1 MPLFQRLLT
10 YSKPYWWR
18 IVIAILATLGV
29 AGLDGAIAYLVEPV
43 LKKIFTEKDTVI
55 FLLLPLGIVLLF
67 LVRGICRFTYEYFL
81 GTAGQLAIQAI
92 RDDLYRKNMTLS
104 LGFFHRHR
112 SGALMSRVLNDV
124 NTMQEGVA
132 NVITGVMREGV
143 TALALLGV
151 VFYRNW
157 QLAILAFLA
166 IPLTVY
172 PARTIGK
179 RIKRLSGRSLE
190 KLGDISKILQETF
203 SGIKVIKAFGLEP
216 RVVAEFNA
224 VNREFYGFVRR
235 TIKYTSLSSPVM
247 EVITSLGIA
256 AVIWFGG
263 TLVMRGAMTAP
274 EFFSFIAA
282 MVMLY
287 TPVRKLLSSYN
298 VLQRSLGAAERV
310 FEILDEEP
318 EIRDLPTA
326 VALDTAQGEVRFEGV
341 SFSYQDE
348 YVVRNINLEARKGEV
363 VALVGPSGSGKTTL
377 VSLIT
382 RFYDVSEGKVLIDGI
397 DVRSIRTRDL
407 LRQISLVDQET
418 TLFNDTVAN
427 NIRFGRPDATDEEVE
442 AVARAAFAHDF
453 IMEMPQ
459 GYATCIG
466 DRGVR
471 LSGGQRQRIC
481 IARAIL
487 KDSPILILDEA
498 TSALDTESEQMVQQA
513 INNLMANRTTFVIAH
528 RLSTILH
535 ADRIVVLEKGEIV
548 EQGTH
553 RQLLDAGGLY
563 RKLYEMQFDAQQ
575 RQGSGDPCPAR
586 E

>member
-498 TSALDTESEQMVQQA
+498 TSALDTESEQMVQKA

>member
-553 RQLLDAGGLY
+553 RQLLEAGGLY